1 MPAFDF
7 APLVWWG
14 LPLVAA
20 PVLIHLIN
28 LLRHRRVRWAA
39 MELLV
44 ASQKK
49 YKTRILLRQ
58 LLLLALRTAA
68 VAGIVLA
75 LAQPRWRSAL
85 GNVNITVRGTSY
97 PALYAGP
104 AGAYYGLDQLNI
116 GPLPASLVGA
126 GEVDIA
132 LTVDGKPAN
141 TVKINFK

>member
-7 APLVWWG
+7 APLAWWG

-28 LLRHRRVRWAA
+28 LLRHRRVPWAA
-39 MELLV
+39 MELLL

-49 YKTRILLRQ
+49 YKTRILLKQ

-85 GNVNITVRGTSY
+85 GSLFGLP
-97 PALYAGP
+97 PAARHHRKTGGAAVGGGQGQHPPPHRPTILMRAEQALINPQQGP
-104 AGAYYGLDQLNI
+104 AR
-116 GPLPASLVGA
+116 
-126 GEVDIA
+126 
-132 LTVDGKPAN
+132 
-141 TVKINFK
+141 

>member
-1 MPAFDF
+1 MPVFDF
-7 APLVWWG
+7 APLAWWG

-75 LAQPRWRSAL
+75 LAQPRWQSAL
-85 GNVNITVRGTSY
+85 GS
-97 PALYAGP
+97 LF
-104 AGAYYGLDQLNI
+104 GL
-116 GPLPASLVGA
+116 GGLVGMYLGA
-126 GEVDIA
+126 AVQPHVPQRVLRFGLGAVLAAVGGSYLAQA
-132 LTVDGKPAN
+132 LR
-141 TVKINFK
+141 